1 MIIKGLKIV
10 TSLNCIYIM
19 LSLFDLSFTYGNDQP
34 DTSSPVPA
42 RSEVVRSNGSEL
54 PGRRLLPERPG
65 QPDKAFLA
73 GITDITGFFC
83 ADNFSKPVYK
93 PVPDECPYPDNN
105 GRLLDNFM
113 YKDWCEET
121 FDNGKY
127 IYEAYKD
134 IAFNIKYTPEQAKTD
149 IWQTPYETSKSKRGD
164 CEDAVF
170 LFTSHLPSMQKNVKI
185 IWGWVFDKGSR
196 IARAHVWSQLTDKA
210 GQQYIVEGFSKDWD
224 RIIPLEIVE
233 KTELRKPIFTIKH
246 SGFCRLSSLVSRPDS
261 WQTYQSL
268 INLCTSANFIE
279 FYSRDL
285 NISQGRDSYFDPDY
299 GFIGYLL
306 DTQKKS
312 YKDTISH
319 RYPTRPNMFPAMD
332 KEISSILKKLYE
344 LFIRCE
350 RQREDF
356 GSSMQVAYGSL
367 ININSKRNLNCRR

>member
-1 MIIKGLKIV
+1 
-10 TSLNCIYIM
+10 M
-19 LSLFDLSFTYGNDQP
+19 LSLFNLSFTFGNDQP
-34 DTSSPVPA
+34 DPSSPVPT
-42 RSEVVRSNGSEL
+42 RSEVVRSDGSEL
-54 PGRRLLPERPG
+54 AGKRFLSEGLG
-65 QPDKAFLA
+65 QTDKEVLA
-73 GITDITGFFC
+73 GITDTTVYFC

-105 GRLLDNFM
+105 EKLLDNFM
-113 YKDWCEET
+113 YKDWCEGT

-134 IAFNIKYTPEQAKTD
+134 IAFNIKYAPEQPKTD
-149 IWQTPYETSKSKRGD
+149 IWQTPYETNKSKKGD

-170 LFTSHLPSMQKNVKI
+170 LFTSYLPPMQKNATI
-185 IWGWVFDKGSR
+185 IWGWVIDKGSK

-210 GQQYIVEGFSKDWD
+210 GQQYMVEGFSKDWD
-224 RIIPLEIVE
+224 GIIPLEIVE
-233 KTELRKPIFTIKH
+233 KTEFRKPIFTVTH
-246 SGFCRLSSLVSRPDS
+246 SEFCRLSSLVSKPDS

-279 FYSRDL
+279 FYSRNL
-285 NISQGRDSYFDPDY
+285 NISQGMDSYFNPDY

-306 DTQKKS
+306 DTQTKS
-312 YKDTISH
+312 YKDSISY

-332 KEISSILKKLYE
+332 KKISSILKKLHE

-356 GSSMQVAYGSL
+356 GSNMQIAYGSL
-367 ININSKRNLNCRR
+367 TNINSKRNLNCRR

>member
-1 MIIKGLKIV
+1 MMTKRLKIII
-10 TSLNCIYIM
+10 SLNCIYIM
-19 LSLFDLSFTYGNDQP
+19 LSLFNLSFTFGNDQP
-34 DTSSPVPA
+34 DLSSPVST
-42 RSEVVRSNGSEL
+42 RSEVVRSDGSAL
-54 PGRRLLPERPG
+54 AGRRLLSERLG
-65 QPDKAFLA
+65 QADKAVLA
-73 GITDITGFFC
+73 EITDTTEYFC
-83 ADNFSKPVYK
+83 ADKFSKSGYK

-105 GRLLDNFM
+105 GQLLDNFM

-149 IWQTPYETSKSKRGD
+149 IWQTPHETNKSKKGD

-170 LFTSHLPSMQKNVKI
+170 LFTSHLSSMQKNAKI
-185 IWGWVFDKGSR
+185 IWGWVFDKGNR
-196 IARAHVWSQLTDKA
+196 IARAHVWPQLTDKA

-224 RIIPLEIVE
+224 GIIPLEIVE
-233 KTELRKPIFTIKH
+233 KTELRKPIFTITH
-246 SGFCRLSSLVSRPDS
+246 SEVCRLSRLVSEPDS

-285 NISQGRDSYFDPDY
+285 NISQGMDSHFNPDY

-306 DTQKKS
+306 DTQAKS
-312 YKDTISH
+312 YKDTISY
-319 RYPTRPNMFPAMD
+319 RYPTRPNMSAAMD
-332 KEISSILKKLYE
+332 KQISNIFKKLHE

-356 GSSMQVAYGSL
+356 GLNMQIAYRSL

>member
-1 MIIKGLKIV
+1 MMTKRLKII

-19 LSLFDLSFTYGNDQP
+19 LSLSNLSFTFGNDQP
-34 DTSSPVPA
+34 DPSSPVPT
-42 RSEVVRSNGSEL
+42 RSEVTRSDGSAL
-54 PGRRLLPERPG
+54 AGRRLLSGRLG
-65 QPDKAFLA
+65 QAVNTVLA
-73 GITDITGFFC
+73 GITDTVECFC

-105 GRLLDNFM
+105 GKLLDNFM

-149 IWQTPYETSKSKRGD
+149 IWQTPHETNKSKKGD

-170 LFTSHLPSMQKNVKI
+170 LFTSHLPSVQKNAKI

-210 GQQYIVEGFSKDWD
+210 GQQYIVEGFSKAWD
-224 RIIPLEIVE
+224 GIIPFEIVE
-233 KTELRKPIFTIKH
+233 KAELRKPIFTITH
-246 SGFCRLSSLVSRPDS
+246 SELCRLSRLVSKPDS
-261 WQTYQSL
+261 WQTYQSI

-279 FYSRDL
+279 FYSRNL
-285 NISQGRDSYFDPDY
+285 NISQGMESRFNPDY
-299 GFIGYLL
+299 GFVGYLL
-306 DTQKKS
+306 DTQTKS
-312 YKDTISH
+312 YKDTIPH
-319 RYPTRPNMFPAMD
+319 RYQTRPNVSPAMD
-332 KEISSILKKLYE
+332 KEISNIFKKLHE
-344 LFIRCE
+344 LFASCE

-356 GSSMQVAYGSL
+356 ATNMQIAYRSL
-367 ININSKRNLNCRR
+367 INTNSKRNLNCRR